1 MKKAM
6 GILLAS
12 ICVGGCGIAQPA
24 TTAMEGKKFILA
36 MERNLQILD
45 TASSGAMFVALANS
59 FERIGNT
66 EKKYWQPWYYA
77 ALCYGFMAVNTPE
90 KTLIDP
96 LTAKAE
102 EYINKAL
109 LLTENN
115 SELSALQGM
124 ITNTK
129 ILADPMNRWQTYSA
143 EAAAFLETSKQQ
155 NPLNPRPYLIEA
167 RTKLFTPAAM
177 GGGPDAAKPIIEKA
191 LNNFSQ
197 FIPENSLSPVWGLE
211 QTKKLQARIN
221 GK

>member
-1 MKKAM
+1 MKKAI
-6 GILLAS
+6 GILFTSL
-12 ICVGGCGIAQPA
+12 CVGGCGIAQPA
-24 TTAMEGKKFILA
+24 TTAPEDKKFIIA
-36 MERNLQILD
+36 MENNLRILD
-45 TASSGAMFVALANS
+45 TAHSTSTFVALANS

-77 ALCYGFMAVNTPE
+77 ALCYGFMAVNAPD

-109 LLTENN
+109 SLTEDN

-124 ITNTK
+124 ISNTK
-129 ILADPMNRWQTYSA
+129 ILVDPMNRWQIYSV
-143 EAAAFLETSKQQ
+143 EGAAFLETAKKQ

-167 RTKLFTPAAM
+167 RTKLFTPSAM
-177 GGGPDAAKPIIEKA
+177 GGGPDAARPIIEKA
-191 LNNFSQ
+191 LNNFSL